1 MDWGG
6 GSGPASRER
15 WVPLLLSDSPAPV
28 TANSGAPR
36 PQLSGSGNSPT
47 ALPTTGRCRQVGA
60 RSPPGCCAS
69 SLLTCFGIFSPEESL
84 GEGREMGRGSWRAAL
99 SSAALRAG
107 SCTLCGL
114 ISEWS
119 VVSLQDSSWRLLSFY
134 TKRLAIPPPRP
145 RSILFRADTDGLVVK
160 SAASGTS
167 RDLNPGFTTNRVTWG
182 KVLKISVLGLFI
194 RWR

>member
-1 MDWGG
+1 M
-6 GSGPASRER
+6 
-15 WVPLLLSDSPAPV
+15 LMSDSPAPV
-28 TANSGAPR
+28 TANSGAPG
-36 PQLSGSGNSPT
+36 PQVSGSGNSLT
-47 ALPTTGRCRQVGA
+47 ALPTTERCRQVGA
-60 RSPPGCCAS
+60 RSPTR
-69 SLLTCFGIFSPEESL
+69 LLRIFTAHLFWYFFPEESV

-99 SSAALRAG
+99 SSAAPRAG

-114 ISEWS
+114 ISGCS

-134 TKRLAIPPPRP
+134 TKRLAIPPLRP
-145 RSILFRADTDGLVVK
+145 RSILFRTDTRGLVVK

-182 KVLKISVLGLFI
+182 KLLKISVLGFFI